1 MTTDENV
8 KAHQAIGAYF
18 CAFSALERELGEA
31 IKVVFRL
38 QGHEAADAI
47 AAALEMAKKIDLV
60 WTAVLLAKKADG
72 TETTEEWKEK
82 AAATMSEIYGSNSER
97 NALAHSHLEPAAD
110 GSVAFARLQNRSGV
124 LKGKGEPNKWE
135 PAHFA
140 SKITQLSELTKQ
152 LEQMKSDLS
161 KFTVPLSGLGWLN
174 DQHRQMYYPQPQ
186 MFRNNA
192 LLNSI
197 ASSPPA
203 PPGENTGLPEV
214 ITEVARKSKQ

>member
-82 AAATMSEIYGSNSER
+82 AAATMSEIYGSNSQR
-97 NALAHSHLEPAAD
+97 NARSALISNQPPMVRWHLPVCRIGVAYLRAKVNQIN
-110 GSVAFARLQNRSGV
+110 GSQHTSQARS
-124 LKGKGEPNKWE
+124 PN
-135 PAHFA
+135 
-140 SKITQLSELTKQ
+140 
-152 LEQMKSDLS
+152 
-161 KFTVPLSGLGWLN
+161 
-174 DQHRQMYYPQPQ
+174 
-186 MFRNNA
+186 
-192 LLNSI
+192 
-197 ASSPPA
+197 
-203 PPGENTGLPEV
+203 
-214 ITEVARKSKQ
+214 

>member
-1 MTTDENV
+1 MTAGDENA

-38 QGHEAADAI
+38 QGHEAADTI

-72 TETTEEWKEK
+72 SETTEEWKEK
-82 AAATMSEIYGSNSER
+82 AAATMSAIYGSNNER

-135 PAHFA
+135 QANFA
-140 SKITQLSELTKQ
+140 SKIAQLSELTKQ
-152 LEQMKSDLS
+152 LEQIKSDLVTA
-161 KFTVPLSGLGWLN
+161 KILYPDLGWLN
-174 DQHRQMYYPQPQ
+174 AVHRVYYQPPQP
-186 MFRNNA
+186 RNAA
-192 LLNSI
+192 LLDTV
-197 ASSPPA
+197 A
-203 PPGENTGLPEV
+203 PPLPTPP
-214 ITEVARKSKQ
+214 TEPQG